1 MFENAFDFAID
12 YFSNPDKVVKDRTG
26 TKQRGLGQI
35 LDDQMIGKI
44 VEYGVCKIIELN
56 DFFNNKTSSKIKIDQ
71 DNLKIKLKNIWEKEN
86 VLNGIFSIEGHS
98 YWDALKENFILLTT
112 NRFIETVER
121 FQLLEE
127 LFNQIKKKNKH
138 K

>member
-1 MFENAFDFAID
+1 MTKNILECDVTSTMFEKAFNFAID

-56 DFFNNKTSSKIKIDQ
+56 
-71 DNLKIKLKNIWEKEN
+71 
-86 VLNGIFSIEGHS
+86 H
-98 YWDALKENFILLTT
+98 
-112 NRFIETVER
+112 
-121 FQLLEE
+121 
-127 LFNQIKKKNKH
+127 KKKKQLIPDNEVKSDFEYGQPDVIQIIENKN
-138 K
+138 KRLPKIFLEMK

>member
-56 DFFNNKTSSKIKIDQ
+56 HRNKKKIIPDNQVKSNFEYGQPDVIQVIEGKKKRLPKIF
-71 DNLKIKLKNIWEKEN
+71 LEI
-86 VLNGIFSIEGHS
+86 VLNM
-98 YWDALKENFILLTT
+98 LLFKMST
-112 NRFIETVER
+112 
-121 FQLLEE
+121 
-127 LFNQIKKKNKH
+127 
-138 K
+138 